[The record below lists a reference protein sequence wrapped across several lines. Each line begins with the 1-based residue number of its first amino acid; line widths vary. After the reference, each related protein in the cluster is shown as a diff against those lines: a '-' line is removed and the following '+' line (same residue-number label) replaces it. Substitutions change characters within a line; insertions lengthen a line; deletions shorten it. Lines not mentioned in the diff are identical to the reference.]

1 MVVETRRGI
10 NTMKT
15 FSYDF
20 INCYNSHIKPST
32 MHSQDNATAWYFR
45 RYLIQK
51 IISVFEFDG
60 IPKTWDI
67 DYFMYGLFVG
77 GYIGVIETDKF
88 GVIPQAGGFN
98 CSLSG
103 VNVFYR
109 PTNIVVTNHLL
120 RGIMRPQIG
129 VDCEVIKM
137 QPDYGSCWDIVSYYA
152 DLLALASESLAV
164 NIVNSKLAYV
174 FACDSKNVAESFKKM
189 FDRINEGNP
198 AVFADS
204 KLFDES
210 GEPLWTTFQN
220 NLKQNYVAGDMLND
234 MLKIDARFCTEVGI
248 PNVNMAKN
256 SGVTDNEVEANNIDT
271 ETKASLWLATIQEG
285 LEKVNEMFGLNLS
298 VRFRF
303 ERSENNVVVDSRNI

>member
-1 MVVETRRGI
+1 
-10 NTMKT
+10 MKT
-15 FSYDF
+15 FDYDF
-20 INCYNSHIKPST
+20 INRYNAHIKPST
-32 MHSQDNATAWYFR
+32 VHSQDNATAWYFR

-51 IISVFEFDG
+51 ILSVFEFDG
-60 IPKTWDI
+60 IPETWSK
-67 DYFMYGLFVG
+67 DYFLYTLFVWG
-77 GYIGVIETDKF
+77 FVAVVETDKF
-88 GVIPQAGGFN
+88 GVIPQH
-98 CSLSG
+98 CSLFG
-103 VNVFYR
+103 YDVFYR
-109 PTNIVVTNHLL
+109 PTNVTIANPLL
-120 RGIMRPQIG
+120 RGILQPQIG
-129 VDCEVIKM
+129 VDCELIKM

-174 FACDSKNVAESFKKM
+174 FACDNKTVAESFKKM
-189 FDRINEGNP
+189 YDKLNEGNP

-234 MLKIDARFCTEVGI
+234 MLKIDARFCTEIGI

-271 ETKASLWLATIQEG
+271 KSKVSLWLETMSEG
-285 LEKVNEMFGLNLS
+285 LEKVNDMFDLNLS
-298 VRFRF
+298 VKLRF
-303 ERSENNVVVDSRNI
+303 EGGEENVVVDSRNI

>member
-1 MVVETRRGI
+1 
-10 NTMKT
+10 MKT
-15 FSYDF
+15 FDYDF
-20 INCYNSHIKPST
+20 INRYNAHIKPST
-32 MHSQDNATAWYFR
+32 VHSQDNETAWYFR

-51 IISVFEFDG
+51 ILSVFEFDG
-60 IPKTWDI
+60 IPETWSK
-67 DYFMYGLFVG
+67 DYFLYTLFVWG
-77 GYIGVIETDKF
+77 FVAVVETDKF
-88 GVIPQAGGFN
+88 GVIPQH
-98 CSLSG
+98 CSLFG
-103 VNVFYR
+103 YDVFYR
-109 PTNIVVTNHLL
+109 PTNVTIANPLL
-120 RGIMRPQIG
+120 RGILQPQIG
-129 VDCEVIKM
+129 VDCELIKM

-174 FACDSKNVAESFKKM
+174 FACDNKTVAESFKKM
-189 FDRINEGNP
+189 YDKLNEGNP

-234 MLKIDARFCTEVGI
+234 MLKIDARFCTEIGI

-271 ETKASLWLATIQEG
+271 KSKVSLWLETMSEG
-285 LEKVNEMFGLNLS
+285 LEKVNEMFDLNLS
-298 VRFRF
+298 VKLRF
-303 ERSENNVVVDSRNI
+303 ERGENDVVVDTRNI

>member
-1 MVVETRRGI
+1 
-10 NTMKT
+10 MKT
-15 FSYDF
+15 FDYDF
-20 INCYNSHIKPST
+20 INRYNAHIKPST
-32 MHSQDNATAWYFR
+32 VHSQDNATAWYFR

-51 IISVFEFDG
+51 ILSVFEFDG
-60 IPKTWDI
+60 VPETWSK
-67 DYFMYGLFVG
+67 DYFLYTLFVWG
-77 GYIGVIETDKF
+77 FVAVVETDKF
-88 GVIPQAGGFN
+88 GVIPQH
-98 CSLSG
+98 CSLFG
-103 VNVFYR
+103 YDVFYR
-109 PTNIVVTNHLL
+109 PTNVTIANPLL
-120 RGIMRPQIG
+120 RGILQPQIG
-129 VDCEVIKM
+129 VDCELIKM

-174 FACDSKNVAESFKKM
+174 FACDNKTVAESFKKM
-189 FDRINEGNP
+189 YDKLNEGNP

-234 MLKIDARFCTEVGI
+234 MLKIDARFCTEIGI

-271 ETKASLWLATIQEG
+271 KSKVSLWLETMSEG
-285 LEKVNEMFGLNLS
+285 LKKVNEMFDLNLS
-298 VRFRF
+298 VKLRF
-303 ERSENNVVVDSRNI
+303 EGGETNVAFNNGNV

>member
-1 MVVETRRGI
+1 
-10 NTMKT
+10 MKT
-15 FSYDF
+15 FDYDF
-20 INCYNSHIKPST
+20 INRYNAHIKPST
-32 MHSQDNATAWYFR
+32 VHSQDNATAWYFR

-51 IISVFEFDG
+51 ILSVFEFDG
-60 IPKTWDI
+60 VPETWSK
-67 DYFMYGLFVG
+67 DYFLYTLFVWG
-77 GYIGVIETDKF
+77 FVAVVETDKF
-88 GVIPQAGGFN
+88 GVIPQH
-98 CSLSG
+98 CSLFG
-103 VNVFYR
+103 YDVFYR
-109 PTNIVVTNHLL
+109 PTNVTIANPLL
-120 RGIMRPQIG
+120 RGILQPQIG
-129 VDCEVIKM
+129 VDCELIKM

-174 FACDSKNVAESFKKM
+174 FACDNKTVAESFKKM
-189 FDRINEGNP
+189 YDKLNEGNP

-234 MLKIDARFCTEVGI
+234 MLKIDARFCTEIGI

-271 ETKASLWLATIQEG
+271 KSKVSLWLETISEG
-285 LEKVNEMFGLNLS
+285 LEKVNDMFDLNLS
-298 VRFRF
+298 VKLRF
-303 ERSENNVVVDSRNI
+303 EGGENNVVVDSRNI